1 MAHFVR
7 AVEVHSF
14 PTEVRR
20 HVVDLGMS
28 LLKQQGILSEA
39 GKSTSEQIEGIE
51 KIFNWIA
58 EYPELISRYPRFRKV
73 CKNKMDEFISKH
85 GFASQLIND
94 MPTILRILETRS
106 DYVKDEPLP
115 TPTPTPTH
123 SYNLRPRK

>member
-14 PTEVRR
+14 PKEVRH

-28 LLKQQGILSEA
+28 LLKQKEILNEA

-73 CKNKMDEFISKH
+73 CRDKMNEFISKH

-115 TPTPTPTH
+115 TPAPTH